1 LKRSHE
7 GFLPSWLFLLGG
19 NVLGQADFFNSVAK
33 NWDNMIN
40 VDESKINYLLNK
52 LKIQEDDE
60 ILDIGTGTGVLIPF
74 LNERV
79 CTGRIKGVDIS
90 EGMLEVA
97 KSKFN
102 HLSNVDFDLVN
113 VEKEEL
119 KYQYDKIILYSMYP
133 HLENKTQT
141 ISNLVKDSLKED
153 GILMIAHSDSREF
166 LNNLHRNS
174 DERVH
179 ESILME
185 INEQKNVFINAGLK
199 VIEAFEND
207 EMYYV
212 VIEKN

>member
-1 LKRSHE
+1 
-7 GFLPSWLFLLGG
+7 LLGG

-33 NWDNMIN
+33 NWDNIIN
-40 VDESKINYLLNK
+40 VDEYKINYLLNK

-79 CTGRIKGVDIS
+79 CTGSIKGVDIS

-102 HLSNVDFDLVN
+102 HLSNVDFELVN

-119 KYQYDKIILYSMYP
+119 KHQYDKIILYSMYP

-166 LNNLHRNS
+166 LNNLHRNA

-185 INEQKNVFINAGLK
+185 INEQKNIFINAGLK

>member
-1 LKRSHE
+1 M
-7 GFLPSWLFLLGG
+7 
-19 NVLGQADFFNSVAK
+19 GQADFFNSVAK

>member
-1 LKRSHE
+1 MKRSHE

>member
-1 LKRSHE
+1 M
-7 GFLPSWLFLLGG
+7 
-19 NVLGQADFFNSVAK
+19 GQADFFNSVAK

-119 KYQYDKIILYSMYP
+119 KHQYDKIILYSMYP

-153 GILMIAHSDSREF
+153 GILMIAHSDSREL

>member
-1 LKRSHE
+1 M
-7 GFLPSWLFLLGG
+7 
-19 NVLGQADFFNSVAK
+19 GQADFFNSVAK

-52 LKIQEDDE
+52 LKIQENDE

-166 LNNLHRNS
+166 LNNFHRNS

>member
-1 LKRSHE
+1 M
-7 GFLPSWLFLLGG
+7 LGG

-119 KYQYDKIILYSMYP
+119 KHQYDKIILYSMYP

>member
-1 LKRSHE
+1 M
-7 GFLPSWLFLLGG
+7 
-19 NVLGQADFFNSVAK
+19 GQADFFNSVAE

-90 EGMLEVA
+90 KGMLEVA

-119 KYQYDKIILYSMYP
+119 KHQYDKIILYSMYP

>member
-1 LKRSHE
+1 
-7 GFLPSWLFLLGG
+7 
-19 NVLGQADFFNSVAK
+19 LGQADFFNSVAK

-52 LKIQEDDE
+52 LKIQENDE

-166 LNNLHRNS
+166 LNNFHRNS

>member
-1 LKRSHE
+1 M
-7 GFLPSWLFLLGG
+7 
-19 NVLGQADFFNSVAK
+19 GQADFFNSVAK

-153 GILMIAHSDSREF
+153 GILIIAHSDSREF

>member
-1 LKRSHE
+1 M
-7 GFLPSWLFLLGG
+7 LGG

>member
-1 LKRSHE
+1 M
-7 GFLPSWLFLLGG
+7 
-19 NVLGQADFFNSVAK
+19 NILGQVDFFNSVAK

-40 VDESKINYLLNK
+40 VDESKINYLLDK

-74 LNERV
+74 INKRV
-79 CTGRIKGVDIS
+79 CTGSIKGVDIS
-90 EGMLEVA
+90 KGMLEVA

-102 HLSNVDFDLVN
+102 HLSNVDFDLIN
-113 VEKEEL
+113 VEKEDL
-119 KYQYDKIILYSMYP
+119 KHQYDKIILYSMYP

-166 LNNLHRNS
+166 LNNLHRNA

>member
-1 LKRSHE
+1 M
-7 GFLPSWLFLLGG
+7 
-19 NVLGQADFFNSVAK
+19 GQADFFNSVAK
-33 NWDNMIN
+33 KWDNMIN
-40 VDESKINYLLNK
+40 VDESKINYLLDK

-74 LNERV
+74 LNERL

-90 EGMLEVA
+90 KGMLEVA

-119 KYQYDKIILYSMYP
+119 KHKYDKIILYSMYP

-141 ISNLVKDSLKED
+141 ISNLVKNSLKED
-153 GILMIAHSDSREF
+153 GILMIAHSDSRAF
-166 LNNLHRNS
+166 LNNLHRNA

-207 EMYYV
+207 DMYYV

>member
-1 LKRSHE
+1 M
-7 GFLPSWLFLLGG
+7 
-19 NVLGQADFFNSVAK
+19 GQADFFNSVAK

-52 LKIQEDDE
+52 LKIQENDE